1 MKFITVGRFVINAN
15 LIMSIEVFRAGN
27 GSDVKITGLEHAI
40 RLSDQETEA
49 LIGLIPDPEKGPPGV
64 SPIPTR
70 EPDEPG
76 PDVVDPGMEP
86 LLA

>member
-1 MKFITVGRFVINAN
+1 MQFITVGRFVINAS

-49 LIGLIPDPEKGPPGV
+49 LIGLITPMGGMPVPLPGG
-64 SPIPTR
+64 
-70 EPDEPG
+70 ELD
-76 PDVVDPGMEP
+76 
-86 LLA
+86 